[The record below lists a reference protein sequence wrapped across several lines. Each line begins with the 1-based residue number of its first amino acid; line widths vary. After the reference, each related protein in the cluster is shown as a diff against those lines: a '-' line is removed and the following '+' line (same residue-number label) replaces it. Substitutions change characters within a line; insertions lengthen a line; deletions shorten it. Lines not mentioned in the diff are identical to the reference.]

1 MIEKAGN
8 MAQKRIDLNDEEKIV
23 LYSIG
28 ALDSRPL
35 KSKVKIQKLLYLFSN
50 VFSDFGD
57 LLEYE
62 PHLLGPYSEIVD
74 NVLEDLLTL
83 GFIQKEGNSY
93 TLTIIGQTVFN
104 SIKPKKELIDVMNDF
119 KEFLHDLPDNEVL
132 TFIYAFYPDYI
143 SESAKWDE
151 LKPNRIKVAVSLLKK
166 EKISFSKASEL
177 AQMNPVGFERYLIS
191 NNIRWRRE

>member
-1 MIEKAGN
+1 MI
-8 MAQKRIDLNDEEKIV
+8 QKNDLNDEEKIV

-28 ALDSRPL
+28 ALGSRPL
-35 KSKVKIQKLLYLFSN
+35 KSKVKIQKLLYLFSTI
-50 VFSDFGD
+50 FPDFGE

-83 GFIQKEGNSY
+83 ELVQKKGNSY
-93 TLTIIGQTVFN
+93 TLTSTGQDIFN
-104 SIKPKKELIDVMNDF
+104 SIIPKKEMTEVMDDF
-119 KEFLHDLPDNEVL
+119 KEFLHDLPDTEVL
-132 TFIYAFYPDYI
+132 TFIYAFYPDYM

-151 LKPNRIKVAVSLLKK
+151 LKPKRIKVAISLLKK

-177 AQMNPVGFERYLIS
+177 AQMNPVDFERYMIS
-191 NNIRWRRE
+191 NNIKWRHK

>member
-1 MIEKAGN
+1 MTQN
-8 MAQKRIDLNDEEKIV
+8 NIDLNNEEKIV

-28 ALDSRPL
+28 ALGSKPL

-50 VFSDFGD
+50 VFPDFGE
-57 LLEYE
+57 LLAYE

-74 NVLEDLLTL
+74 NVLEDLMTL
-83 GFIQKEGNSY
+83 GLIRKAENSY
-93 TLTIIGQTVFN
+93 ALTIRGQEFFD
-104 SIKPKKELIDVMNDF
+104 SIKPKKDIIDVMNDF
-119 KEFLHDLPDNEVL
+119 KEFLHDLPDYEIL
-132 TFIYAFYPDYI
+132 TFIYVFYPNFI

-177 AQMNPVGFERYLIS
+177 AQMNPVDFERYLIS
-191 NNIRWRRE
+191 NNIRWRHE